1 MNAYEKSDKRD
12 RLIRIIK
19 ENSPLAVAYSG
30 GVDSTLLLAVA
41 KEVLGAS
48 ELVAVTAVAPI
59 FAEDEI
65 LYAKKFCEKNGI
77 THLFAEVPW
86 GTLESISGFKENH
99 RDRCYHCK
107 KTLLGTLM
115 ASTRNQRA
123 VLSGGRD
130 WTFADGTN
138 LDDMDDYRPG
148 FRAVSELGVISPL
161 KEAGYTKEEIRAELK
176 VRGVEVWDKPAFACL
191 ASRIPYGEEI
201 NPEKLKAIYTL
212 ESALKDEGFT
222 QLRVR
227 HHGSVARLELLQ
239 SEMARLLVSPL
250 REKILE
256 AGRAAGFTYVSVDL
270 KGYEK
275 GSLNQ

>member
-1 MNAYEKSDKRD
+1 MNKFKKLELLESILKKHA
-12 RLIRIIK
+12 
-19 ENSPLAVAYSG
+19 PLAVAYSG

-41 KEVLGAS
+41 GEVLDPS
-48 ELVAVTAVAPI
+48 EFVAVTAVAPI

-65 LYAKKFCEKNGI
+65 LYAKDFCKKNSI
-77 THLFAEVPW
+77 THLITEVPW
-86 GTLESISGFKENH
+86 DTLKAIDGFRENH

-107 KTLLGTLM
+107 KALMGTLM

-123 VLSGGRD
+123 VLSGGRE

-148 FRAVSELGVISPL
+148 FRAITELGVISPL
-161 KEAGYTKEEIRAELK
+161 KEAGYTKDEIRTELRD
-176 VRGVEVWDKPAFACL
+176 RGIEVWNKPAFACL

-201 NPEKLKAIYTL
+201 NPEKLHAIYKL
-212 ESALKDEGFT
+212 ESALKKAGFT

-239 SEMARLLVSPL
+239 SEMARLLESPL

-256 AGRAAGFTYVSVDL
+256 EGKAAGFTYVSLDL

-275 GSLNQ
+275 GSMNQ